1 MGRQRKARGSAHQAS
16 QKMSRPCDE
25 HERTWNS
32 GQDKTHLR
40 RQRFRTVASLNLFA
54 ACPSLSKV
62 MARDCATAAA
72 EDDDNVEVGFVD
84 LGIAPDESHTAV
96 SSNPDT
102 AVNAFIDF
110 LCMMDA
116 AVVVST
122 GSSFSTAIAIIKG
135 YRQQKIAT
143 RIATR
148 PSIKIVSRV
157 LMFVPNDC

>member
-1 MGRQRKARGSAHQAS
+1 
-16 QKMSRPCDE
+16 
-25 HERTWNS
+25 
-32 GQDKTHLR
+32 
-40 RQRFRTVASLNLFA
+40 
-54 ACPSLSKV
+54 